1 MVEYLLGA
9 GADPNKITLCGA
21 SALRFSTEIGNV
33 PIVQC
38 LLDHGSRM
46 EPNKHGMTPLN
57 KAAAERYQA
66 VMVDFLIDRPEN
78 SVEQQIEA
86 LELVGASFANYTD
99 NYDVGMA

>member
-1 MVEYLLGA
+1 MEYLLGA

-46 EPNKHGMTPLN
+46 EPNEHGMTSH
-57 KAAAERYQA
+57 KAAAERCQA
-66 VMVDFLIDRPEN
+66 VMVDFLIDRPEI

-86 LELVGASFANYTD
+86 LELVGASFAN
-99 NYDVGMA
+99 N

>member
-1 MVEYLLGA
+1 MEYLLGA

-46 EPNKHGMTPLN
+46 EPNEHGMTPLN

-66 VMVDFLIDRPEN
+66 VMVDFLIERPVS
-78 SVEQQIEA
+78 SVEQIEA
-86 LELVGASFANYTD
+86 LELVGASFANDYD
-99 NYDVGMA
+99 KLDVGMA